1 MTRLVRRY
9 QGGGAG
15 WIGVAQGAMNLVQ
28 TGVKSYFDKR
38 KAEEEKKK
46 AILEAQAAESKAESD
61 RLRAQMAQVAG
72 QYDKGGNSSTMDVVN
87 SSLRVR
93 PELTYHSDTPAP
105 GYQPASVPQTN
116 PSVVNSGMLSGVV
129 SSFFNKDKEE
139 EPYAGTNIHDMSPD
153 QQRQVKAGWRQQ
165 LAGTL
170 EGTVEAQGEEKP
182 AVTGEVPQ
190 SDPKEKPVGAGG
202 NMATDTEAGKK
213 VAKEKV
219 KTAVT
224 AAPAGKNGCKLKK
237 RFNPRQF
244 KKQK

>member
-1 MTRLVRRY
+1 MTRLVKRHSA
-9 QGGGAG
+9 GGIAAIQAVGQ
-15 WIGVAQGAMNLVQ
+15 IGQSIGNYFAEKAKAEKEKEIAAMNREQALAENQ
-28 TGVKSYFDKR
+28 TAEWRAKAAAAASKFDRGEGAVTAAITAGLRTNPNVSYDNG
-38 KAEEEKKK
+38 A
-46 AILEAQAAESKAESD
+46 
-61 RLRAQMAQVAG
+61 
-72 QYDKGGNSSTMDVVN
+72 T
-87 SSLRVR
+87 
-93 PELTYHSDTPAP
+93 TP
-105 GYQPASVPQTN
+105 GYQAAAVPQTN
-116 PSVVNSGMLSGVV
+116 PSVVNSGVLSGVV

-153 QQRQVKAGWRQQ
+153 QQRQVKSGWRQQ

-182 AVTGEVPQ
+182 AITGEIPQ
-190 SDPKEKPVGAGG
+190 ADPKEKPVGAGG
-202 NMATDTEAGKK
+202 NIATNTEVAKK

-224 AAPAGKNGCKLKK
+224 AAPAGKDGCKLKK